1 VAYGRGVK
9 RVLFLAGM
17 FLLVTPVF
25 ARDADPFHTD
35 GKRLAVALR
44 QLKALDRNS
53 APWSRVK
60 PLLLTLVE
68 EDSKHASRYVVLA
81 RRKCSLD
88 QTTSKDVET
97 STISST
103 AVSSLR
109 EQVITVLQSFNNVPS
124 GTEPPNAPLLW
135 AMLAWARREIGEIQN
150 SRD

>member
-1 VAYGRGVK
+1 MS
-9 RVLFLAGM
+9 LLA
-17 FLLVTPVF
+17 TPVF
-25 ARDADPFHTD
+25 ARDADPLHTD
-35 GKRLAVALR
+35 AKRLAVALH

-88 QTTSKDVET
+88 QTASKDLEV
-97 STISST
+97 STISSV
-103 AVSSLR
+103 ALNALR
-109 EQVITVLQSFNNVPS
+109 EQVITVLAQIDSLNSDRPP

-135 AMLAWARREIGEIQN
+135 AMLAWARREIAEIQN
-150 SRD
+150 SLDA